1 MVFPELDV
9 VAVTTGRDSY
19 PLSKL
24 ADYIFTS
31 VKSDTALASDAVSAN
46 LLADKVIDVLTEKRT
61 EVGPTQEMASIISG
75 KLYRFPPN
83 PIKVKSLSL
92 ILTDPLPRND
102 VEMYADDATKSG
114 PRCSGPIGL
123 DGLYRKGEPT
133 CPEALAIRQVN
144 AVKGTWQDG
153 HIFVVDRLV
162 LGEGQP
168 AEEWRPTFDGEKL
181 KVRAKLGD
189 GSEISTDG
197 ETSG

>member
-1 MVFPELDV
+1 M
-9 VAVTTGRDSY
+9 
-19 PLSKL
+19 
-24 ADYIFTS
+24 
-31 VKSDTALASDAVSAN
+31 
-46 LLADKVIDVLTEKRT
+46 
-61 EVGPTQEMASIISG
+61 
-75 KLYRFPPN
+75 
-83 PIKVKSLSL
+83 KSLSL
-92 ILTDPLPRND
+92 ILTDPLPRYD
-102 VEMYADDATKSG
+102 VEMYVDDATKSG
-114 PRCSGPIGL
+114 PRFSGPIGL

>member
-83 PIKVKSLSL
+83 PIK
-92 ILTDPLPRND
+92 
-102 VEMYADDATKSG
+102 
-114 PRCSGPIGL
+114 
-123 DGLYRKGEPT
+123 
-133 CPEALAIRQVN
+133 
-144 AVKGTWQDG
+144 
-153 HIFVVDRLV
+153 
-162 LGEGQP
+162 
-168 AEEWRPTFDGEKL
+168 
-181 KVRAKLGD
+181 
-189 GSEISTDG
+189 
-197 ETSG
+197 